1 MRNQD
6 TFSVS
11 KPAAK
16 PATKKSISFTGLLS
30 SDDPF
35 RPQKHLHIF
44 RALGIAPLLAVLVAR
59 FDERAEQR
67 MRLQRLGL
75 ELGMEL
81 AAQEIRM
88 VGNLY
93 DLHVSPIGRSA
104 GDAQSASGQHRF
116 IFAVELIAVAM
127 SLADL

>member
-1 MRNQD
+1 MKTQY
-6 TFSVS
+6 TFSGS
-11 KPAAK
+11 KHAAN

-75 ELGMEL
+75 EFRMEL

-88 VGNLY
+88 IRNLNNPNIY
-93 DLHVSPIGRSA
+93 CIGRDAREPQSGSA
-104 GDAQSASGQHRF
+104 
-116 IFAVELIAVAM
+116 
-127 SLADL
+127 